1 MQRHEPTD
9 HPDLEH
15 QRQSPESAATVDA
28 EQRLTAVETPVR
40 RAVQGFL
47 GSDDPDHEDMIQ
59 LALIGANRYLEDTGS
74 FNGDLGSG
82 FTRLAVSIARNRCRD
97 LLRRRKNLGEVEL
110 EPVQE
115 ILATPC
121 PTILDEIEH
130 DEQLDLLA
138 RSFKDLSQNCQRLL
152 EAGYLKRHSL
162 KELIA
167 RLGFKSPQAYYYNR
181 NRCLERLKTILSR
194 RVA

>member
-1 MQRHEPTD
+1 M
-9 HPDLEH
+9 
-15 QRQSPESAATVDA
+15 DA
-28 EQRLTAVETPVR
+28 EQRLAAVETPVR

-47 GSDDPDHEDMIQ
+47 GSNDPDHEDMVQ
-59 LALIGANRYLEDTGS
+59 LALIGANRYLKDTGS

-152 EAGYLKRHSL
+152 EAGYLKRPSL

-181 NRCLERLKTILSR
+181 NRCLERLKSILSR